1 MGYIVFGIVLLLGI
15 SVLVA
20 FLLLIRALIK
30 FIINLLILKVLE
42 KRRILIRK
50 V

>member
-30 FIINLLILKVLE
+30 FISINLHSGASNTRVY
-42 KRRILIRK
+42 
-50 V
+50 